1 MKSIVEGVLGETLNF
16 KYKERYS
23 PCPNKWYI
31 DDWTGG
37 EQVGEGGGTALFSHG
52 ADEYYHNI
60 MEGEVNPEQG
70 EPGQEDRHFTIESCN
85 PLMSFTN
92 NTGIV

>member
-1 MKSIVEGVLGETLNF
+1 M
-16 KYKERYS
+16 
-23 PCPNKWYI
+23 
-31 DDWTGG
+31 
-37 EQVGEGGGTALFSHG
+37 GEGGGTALFSHG
-52 ADEYYHNI
+52 SDEYYHNI

-70 EPGQEDRHFTIESCN
+70 EPGQDDRHFTIENCN